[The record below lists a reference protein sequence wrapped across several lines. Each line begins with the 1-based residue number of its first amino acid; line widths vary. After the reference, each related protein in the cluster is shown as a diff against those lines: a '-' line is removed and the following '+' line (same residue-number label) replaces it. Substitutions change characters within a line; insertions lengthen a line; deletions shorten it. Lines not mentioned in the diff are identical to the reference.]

1 MLLLDCID
9 PRSELRAAEDGDEE
23 DEAQHAG
30 HRAHDQPVVDTAAN
44 TNTDQSITIF
54 YFDFFS
60 PAACI
65 MPTFCRGHVEH
76 EESQH
81 PGGDGELGSE
91 IGTSEYNNII

>member
-44 TNTDQSITIF
+44 TDQSLTII
-54 YFDFFS
+54 YLDFFLPS
-60 PAACI
+60 VSI
-65 MPTFCRGHVEH
+65 VSTFCRGHVEH

-81 PGGDGELGSE
+81 PGGDGELESE

>member
-30 HRAHDQPVVDTAAN
+30 HGAHDQPVVDVAA
-44 TNTDQSITIF
+44 NTDQSLTII
-54 YFDFFS
+54 YLDFFS
-60 PAACI
+60 PSTSI
-65 MPTFCRGHVEH
+65 MATFCRGHVEH

-81 PGGDGELGSE
+81 PGGDGELESE
-91 IGTSEYNNII
+91 IGASEYNNII

>member
-1 MLLLDCID
+1 MECLD

-23 DEAQHAG
+23 DEAQHAA

-44 TNTDQSITIF
+44 TDQSLTII
-54 YFDFFS
+54 YLGFFS
-60 PAACI
+60 PSATI
-65 MPTFCRGHVEH
+65 VSTFCRGHVEH